1 MLLLASCGFRLDE
14 VLDDLLE
21 RFACLQH
28 DNDERSLQA
37 FLVFNQEVL
46 E

>member
-1 MLLLASCGFRLDE
+1 LDH
-14 VLDDLLE
+14 VFDDLLE

-28 DNDERSLQA
+28 DNDERSLQV
-37 FLVFNQEVL
+37 FLIFNQEVL